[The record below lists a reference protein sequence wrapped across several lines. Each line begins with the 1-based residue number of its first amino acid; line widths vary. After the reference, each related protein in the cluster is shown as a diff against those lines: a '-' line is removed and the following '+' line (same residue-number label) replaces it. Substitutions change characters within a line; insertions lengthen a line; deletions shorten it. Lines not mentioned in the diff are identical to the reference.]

1 MEGQEA
7 VSPSHVTYH
16 LAKPP
21 KEPTSLMALAS
32 LKVLRYIDNR
42 HYALMAQCI
51 QLCTATAIHC
61 FSTITTAIT
70 SIFQSC

>member
-7 VSPSHVTYH
+7 VSPSHVTYY

-32 LKVLRYIDNR
+32 LMVLRYIDNR
-42 HYALMAQCI
+42 HCTLMAPCV
-51 QLCTATAIHC
+51 QLRTATATHC

-70 SIFQSC
+70 SIFQLC